1 MVDRYIICYYIMC
14 SNDQHLFGSLPAR
27 EEQYRIMWTELETFL
42 RANCRTDQHNR
53 VLNCLLE
60 CRNKTDDEKKDDKV
74 ELDQA
79 LRELDQ

>member
-1 MVDRYIICYYIMC
+1 MYSDYQQFV
-14 SNDQHLFGSLPAR
+14 SLPAR
-27 EEQYRIMWTELETFL
+27 KEHYRIMWSELETFL
-42 RANCRTDQHNR
+42 RANWRTDQHIR
-53 VLNCLLE
+53 VLNCLN